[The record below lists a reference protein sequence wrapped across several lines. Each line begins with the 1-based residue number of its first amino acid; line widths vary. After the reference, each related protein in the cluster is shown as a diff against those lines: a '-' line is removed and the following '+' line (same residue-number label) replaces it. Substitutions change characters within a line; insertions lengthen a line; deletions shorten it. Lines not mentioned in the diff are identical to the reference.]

1 MVYMYHSFLIHSSA
15 DGHLGCF
22 HVLAIINSAAMNI
35 GVHVS
40 LSELV
45 SSVCMPRS
53 YVFKICLFC
62 FMQLPLITPDC
73 CMIHCYAVLNF
84 FSRIWLFVTPWALG
98 QALLSMGFSRQEYWS
113 VLSWPLPGDLP
124 NPGIELASLTSS
136 ALAGRFFTTS
146 TTGELSCIYHI
157 TVI

>member
-1 MVYMYHSFLIHSSA
+1 MVHSHS
-15 DGHLGCF
+15 D
-22 HVLAIINSAAMNI
+22 
-35 GVHVS
+35 
-40 LSELV
+40 
-45 SSVCMPRS
+45 

-84 FSRIWLFVTPWALG
+84 FSCTWLFVTPWALG

-113 VLSWPLPGDLP
+113 GLSWPLPRDLP

-146 TTGELSCIYHI
+146 ATWELSCRYHI
-157 TVI
+157 TAWSQVALESIPTNKASGGDGIPVELFQILKDDAVKVLHSICQ